1 MALSA
6 SSMASRIHANIAAIT
21 AVQVIGSGSIDSYR
35 LDMLTA
41 FCQGII
47 DEIHANAVVT
57 TSDAQGG
64 TNTGTV
70 A

>member
-1 MALSA
+1 MGMTAA
-6 SSMASRIHANIAAIT
+6 GMKAAIIAARPA
-21 AVQVIGSGSIDSYR
+21 AVQTNDPAAAAAYADAQ
-35 LDMLTA
+35 LLA
-41 FCQGII
+41 LCQGII
-47 DEIHANAVVT
+47 NHIQAAAVVT